1 MLSYVGSEIDE
12 VKMDQL
18 TFFRIFHHLPQIE
31 ETLRFDQVIELDTK

>member
-18 TFFRIFHHLPQIE
+18 TFFRIFHHLPQLE
-31 ETLRFDQVIELDTK
+31 ETIRFDHAIELDTK